1 MSDQGEQAAER
12 RSVVFHAFWSDTTR
26 HGIMVDYQ
34 ASPEPVSLLK
44 ASADAA
50 IAAGKATLWTEDR
63 ASEGE
68 AAE

>member
-12 RSVVFHAFWSDTTR
+12 TSVVFHAFWSDTTR

-34 ASPEPVSLLK
+34 ASPQPVSLLK
-44 ASADAA
+44 DAADAA
-50 IAAGKATLWTEDR
+50 IAAGKATLWVEDR
-63 ASEGE
+63 TSESE